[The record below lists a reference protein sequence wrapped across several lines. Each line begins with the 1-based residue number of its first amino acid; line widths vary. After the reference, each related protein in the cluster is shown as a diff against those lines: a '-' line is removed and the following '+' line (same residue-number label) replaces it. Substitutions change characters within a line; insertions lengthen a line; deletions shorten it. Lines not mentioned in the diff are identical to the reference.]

1 MKTKLFF
8 INNHVSSNIIRI
20 IFIYQIINFINSE
33 IDTIIRLGDKDFRY
47 VHFSSNLDG
56 DMIVDTST
64 SSDSSYKNERRFFG
78 LKKNGRFYFKNNYPF
93 LSLYE
98 TNNYAKIWAESCF
111 IQISTDDENNGKEYL
126 FSMSISGGS
135 VDIYD
140 FEQESISSAYQ
151 LIFYNSK
158 NIQSL
163 VSSIFKSS
171 YQPDSKYYYIFA
183 HTINSIPDIPIYLIR
198 DYFDSSTVSK
208 IRFENKL
215 SETICTNKK
224 IITCFETIEYRI
236 ICLYQNS
243 DYYLEIY
250 IYPQASNTEGTKQTI
265 LYEGALE
272 ENENIFFKGIHLKEE
287 IGVFMYYT
295 SIDSKTPIVSIKKYI
310 VNTGMEGYNS
320 FNEININKIED
331 FNSSTTLNDIMKIN
345 DSKICIASISSTKE
359 ILYLVILSLFEND
372 TKMLISYYSFDM
384 YQSHG
389 FYFYEE
395 IKIYLY
401 NDYISL
407 GFSHCTSCSEDND
420 IHYSSLIIFNYPN
433 SNDINLNLIEYL
445 SDNNKDIE
453 SLDINLTDN
462 IIIENDI
469 FGYSILGIKIIDIS
483 ENLNIY
489 FKKNKTLILKD
500 YILSKDDNI
509 TISIPEISTVNIT
522 YIIEYAGIVKEADFN
537 NFITNAKL
545 YDYIKINNINELED
559 SYISNEYIGR
569 SSYYNII
576 IEGEVASSG
585 CTVEHC
591 SLCPSNNLEECIACN
606 REYYYSENECIL
618 KPEENNNN
626 LSTTILSTQIAAV
639 SIEEDIISV
648 KINTTTEELKQYL
661 DELMTIIE
669 IKKNYKIYGNDYNIT
684 IDPINTVNNID
695 LLICEKILRKK
706 YNISPNE
713 ILTILQIRIDKNN
726 EMSLTNQVEYAI
738 YNNKRDKLDLSYCED
753 VRIKVIYDI
762 KNEDLLN
769 KTNIEYYSELGI
781 DIFDIHDSFFNDL
794 CYPYSIL
801 NSDII
806 LKDRVLDIYQ
816 NYSLCDKGCQYES
829 IDIEGLTI
837 ACYCEVK
844 TEISTEISEP
854 VFEEAIKNTFKDS
867 NFGVLR
873 CYNLVFNLN
882 NKSDNIGFF
891 IILFFIICHIICYII
906 YFISGIKSIVDFV
919 YKEMINNNYI
929 AKVSNPKR
937 KKSSKDTCI
946 FEENKLKRNNIY
958 IPSLKNNKNEKEK
971 FTKRKKKKTIYT
983 FSKAS
988 FYFL

>member
-1 MKTKLFF
+1 MNSKL
-8 INNHVSSNIIRI
+8 ILKNNNISSNIIKLLV
-20 IFIYQIINFINSE
+20 IFQIINFINSE
-33 IDTIIRLGDKDFRY
+33 IDKIIRLGDEDFRY
-47 VHFSSNLDG
+47 VHFSSNLNG
-56 DMIVDTST
+56 DMIVGTST
-64 SSDSSYKNERRFFG
+64 SSDSSYKSERKFFG
-78 LKKNGRFYFKNNYPF
+78 LKKNGRFYFKNNSPF

-98 TNNYAKIWAESCF
+98 TNNYAKISPQSCF
-111 IQISTDDENNGKEYL
+111 IQISTDDENNEKEYL

-183 HTINSIPDIPIYLIR
+183 HTIKSIPDIPIYLIR

-626 LSTTILSTQIAAV
+626 LSSTILSTQIAAV

-648 KINTTTEELKQYL
+648 KINTTREELKQYL

-844 TEISTEISEP
+844 TEISTDISEP